1 MSLINPLRRRHATL
15 IHQRNRFELQRMR
28 AMEVVSSRS
37 VPIPIGINNWNWKL
51 TSGNSSAEGRVIVG
65 NERFILDSFVEL
77 DCYPSCTDGQF
88 IDKYKIVFK
97 KQ

>member
-37 VPIPIGINNWNWKL
+37 VPIP